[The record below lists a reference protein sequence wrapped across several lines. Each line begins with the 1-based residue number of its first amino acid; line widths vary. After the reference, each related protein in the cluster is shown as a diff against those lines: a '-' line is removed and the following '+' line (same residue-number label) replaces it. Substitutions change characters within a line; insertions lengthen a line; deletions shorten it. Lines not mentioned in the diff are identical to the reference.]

1 VLNAQESIPSQNVKI
16 KCTQSSSSSIMLERD
31 LQTLKMLDQIL
42 IFKKMKEETR
52 MILITMIP
60 EENSIMTIVGE
71 IKSIL
76 KTILKAKGIL
86 LKIIPKSGEM
96 IEIKDM
102 RRNQIIQIMNKTIKN
117 IQDGKKM
124 GNKSKSKAN

>member
-1 VLNAQESIPSQNVKI
+1 
-16 KCTQSSSSSIMLERD
+16 MLERD

-42 IFKKMKEETR
+42 IFKKMKEDSR

-60 EENSIMTIVGE
+60 EENSIMTIAGE

-96 IEIKDM
+96 IEIEDM

-124 GNKSKSKAN
+124 VNKYKSKAN